1 MHKSKHRVCVTD
13 LMFNGIFL
21 YTFEQLDRNRVYI
34 VYKALWALH
43 TGRKILFLERWHL
56 ILIFVISLV
65 SQLESSLTPFIWHI

>member
-13 LMFNGIFL
+13 LMFSGIFL

-34 VYKALWALH
+34 VYEAVWALY
-43 TGRKILFLERWHL
+43 TGRKILFLELWHL

-65 SQLESSLTPFIWHI
+65 SQLESPLTPFVWHI